1 MQNQAAAGGLF
12 GDDDEEENGQAEPNQ
27 QQLQQYQDDLGLDDD
42 ILGLDDGAGEVPADH
57 EGALLMR
64 FCPHDS
70 SMLYPK
76 VSLQKCSCDVSGT
89 RYSLQRGH
97 TLTHID
103 HNVMPLQENRSEQKL
118 LYACRLCRYTEYA
131 QGQMIYKNVLKKE
144 VGNVLHTVPSA
155 VSDDP
160 TLPRSQNAHCGKC
173 GHNEA
178 VFFQSDTSD
187 VRNDTLALIFVC
199 CNCDYKWVA

>member
-1 MQNQAAAGGLF
+1 MSAINALGGANVVSQENHQLLQPPPVAGLF
-12 GDDDEEENGQAEPNQ
+12 GDDEDDDEMNNENGQQ
-27 QQLQQYQDDLGLDDD
+27 QQQQGDDALLGLDDDD
-42 ILGLDDGAGEVPADH
+42 ILGLDDGDNNNNNQMAEDDTIDQERG
-57 EGALLMR
+57 LLMR

-76 VSLQKCSCDVSGT
+76 
-89 RYSLQRGH
+89 
-97 TLTHID
+97 
-103 HNVMPLQENRSEQKL
+103 ENRSEKRL
-118 LYACRLCRYTEYA
+118 LYACRLCRYTEYSA
-131 QGQMIYKNVLKKE
+131 GSLIYKNVLKKE

-173 GHNEA
+173 GYNEA
-178 VFFQSDTSD
+178 VFFQNDTSD
-187 VRNDTLALIFVC
+187 AKNDTLVLIFVC

>member
-1 MQNQAAAGGLF
+1 MSAVNAALGGGANVNQENHQLQQPPPAAGLF
-12 GDDDEEENGQAEPNQ
+12 GDDDDDDDDELNNANGQQ
-27 QQLQQYQDDLGLDDD
+27 QQYEDDGLGLDDDD
-42 ILGLDDGAGEVPADH
+42 ILGLDDGAANNQLAEDDTIDQ
-57 EGALLMR
+57 EQSLLMR

-76 VSLQKCSCDVSGT
+76 
-89 RYSLQRGH
+89 
-97 TLTHID
+97 
-103 HNVMPLQENRSEQKL
+103 ENRSEKRL
-118 LYACRLCRYTEYA
+118 LYACRLCRYTEYSA
-131 QGQMIYKNVLKKE
+131 GSLIYKNVLKKE

-173 GHNEA
+173 GYNEA
-178 VFFQSDTSD
+178 VFFQNDTSD
-187 VRNDTLALIFVC
+187 AKNDTLVLIFVC

>member
-1 MQNQAAAGGLF
+1 MMIIYF
-12 GDDDEEENGQAEPNQ
+12 R
-27 QQLQQYQDDLGLDDD
+27 
-42 ILGLDDGAGEVPADH
+42 V
-57 EGALLMR
+57 
-64 FCPHDS
+64 
-70 SMLYPK
+70 
-76 VSLQKCSCDVSGT
+76 
-89 RYSLQRGH
+89 
-97 TLTHID
+97 
-103 HNVMPLQENRSEQKL
+103 QEHRAEQKL
-118 LYACRLCRYTEYA
+118 LYACRLCRYTEYSL
-131 QGQMIYKNVLKKE
+131 GQLIYKNVLKKE

-160 TLPRSQNAHCGKC
+160 TLPRSQNAYCNKC

>member
-1 MQNQAAAGGLF
+1 MSAINALGGANANGENHQLQQPPPVAGLF
-12 GDDDEEENGQAEPNQ
+12 GDDEDDDELNNANGQQ
-27 QQLQQYQDDLGLDDD
+27 QQQYHNQAGDDALLGLDDDD
-42 ILGLDDGAGEVPADH
+42 ILGLDDGDANNNNQMAEDDTIDQ
-57 EGALLMR
+57 ERSLLMR

-76 VSLQKCSCDVSGT
+76 
-89 RYSLQRGH
+89 
-97 TLTHID
+97 
-103 HNVMPLQENRSEQKL
+103 ENRSEKRL
-118 LYACRLCRYTEYA
+118 LYACRLCRYTEYSA
-131 QGQMIYKNVLKKE
+131 GSLIYKNVLKKE

-173 GHNEA
+173 GYNEA
-178 VFFQSDTSD
+178 VFFQNDTSD
-187 VRNDTLALIFVC
+187 AKNDTLVLIFVC

>member
-1 MQNQAAAGGLF
+1 M
-12 GDDDEEENGQAEPNQ
+12 GQT
-27 QQLQQYQDDLGLDDD
+27 
-42 ILGLDDGAGEVPADH
+42 
-57 EGALLMR
+57 
-64 FCPHDS
+64 S
-70 SMLYPK
+70 
-76 VSLQKCSCDVSGT
+76 
-89 RYSLQRGH
+89 
-97 TLTHID
+97 
-103 HNVMPLQENRSEQKL
+103 QENRAEKKL

-131 QGQMIYKNVLKKE
+131 AGQLIYKNVLKKE

>member
-1 MQNQAAAGGLF
+1 MSNEDEHQGGGLF
-12 GDDDEEENGQAEPNQ
+12 GDDDEDENGQHHQ
-27 QQLQQYQDDLGLDDD
+27 QQLEQYGDDLGLDDV
-42 ILGLDDGAGEVPADH
+42 LGLDDGAGEAPVDH
-57 EGALLMR
+57 EGGLLMK

-76 VSLQKCSCDVSGT
+76 
-89 RYSLQRGH
+89 
-97 TLTHID
+97 
-103 HNVMPLQENRSEQKL
+103 ENRAEQKL

-131 QGQMIYKNVLKKE
+131 QAQLIFKNVLKKE

-173 GHNEA
+173 GHHEA

>member
-1 MQNQAAAGGLF
+1 M
-12 GDDDEEENGQAEPNQ
+12 
-27 QQLQQYQDDLGLDDD
+27 
-42 ILGLDDGAGEVPADH
+42 
-57 EGALLMR
+57 
-64 FCPHDS
+64 
-70 SMLYPK
+70 
-76 VSLQKCSCDVSGT
+76 
-89 RYSLQRGH
+89 
-97 TLTHID
+97 
-103 HNVMPLQENRSEQKL
+103 
-118 LYACRLCRYTEYA
+118 YACRLCRYTEYSTCSLV
-131 QGQMIYKNVLKKE
+131 YKNVLKKE

-187 VRNDTLALIFVC
+187 AKNDTLVLIFVC

>member
-1 MQNQAAAGGLF
+1 MSEQEDEHQGQVENDQMAEAAGGLF
-12 GDDDEEENGQAEPNQ
+12 GDDDEDENGQLQ
-27 QQLQQYQDDLGLDDD
+27 HQQLEQYHDDLLDDD
-42 ILGLDDGAGEVPADH
+42 ILGLDDGAGDVPADH

-76 VSLQKCSCDVSGT
+76 EDRAEK
-89 RYSLQRGH
+89 
-97 TLTHID
+97 
-103 HNVMPLQENRSEQKL
+103 KL
-118 LYACRLCRYTEYA
+118 LYACRLCRYTEYS
-131 QGQMIYKNVLKKE
+131 QGQLIYKNVLKKE

>member
-1 MQNQAAAGGLF
+1 MFSVQVNGARDAWKVQSSSAATATHTTHLRPKSLSLLTF
-12 GDDDEEENGQAEPNQ
+12 TFF
-27 QQLQQYQDDLGLDDD
+27 L
-42 ILGLDDGAGEVPADH
+42 ILISTD
-57 EGALLMR
+57 
-64 FCPHDS
+64 
-70 SMLYPK
+70 
-76 VSLQKCSCDVSGT
+76 Q
-89 RYSLQRGH
+89 
-97 TLTHID
+97 
-103 HNVMPLQENRSEQKL
+103 QENRNERKL

-131 QGQMIYKNVLKKE
+131 PGQLIYQNILKKE

-160 TLPRSQNAHCGKC
+160 TLPRSQNAHCDKC

-199 CNCDYKWVA
+199 CNCDHKWVA